1 VSSPPPTPFFR
12 IVRVSRVRAR
22 VRVSLRIRVRF
33 TFGDRVEIGL
43 PNVE

>member
-1 VSSPPPTPFFR
+1 MLAFLFR
-12 IVRVSRVRAR
+12 MVTVSRVRAR

-33 TFGDRVEIGL
+33 TFGDRVGIGV

>member
-1 VSSPPPTPFFR
+1 M
-12 IVRVSRVRAR
+12 VRVSRVTAR

-33 TFGDRVEIGL
+33 TFGDRVGTGL

>member
-1 VSSPPPTPFFR
+1 M
-12 IVRVSRVRAR
+12 VRVSVVRTR

>member
-1 VSSPPPTPFFR
+1 M
-12 IVRVSRVRAR
+12 VRVSRVRAK

-33 TFGDRVEIGL
+33 TFGDRMGIGL